1 MIGKWRLIVAI
12 PAVAGLVLTMGAS
25 AASAAP
31 AHQISR
37 VRMVSSLADIP
48 SAGTAKMVGGKLKLP
63 AQTAADCTVLYIQGS
78 SANLYLNAEGL
89 NDPVEATSG
98 HGDCWSYATISGGGY
113 GEVIYSGSGRCL
125 ADNASIGRVVMQN
138 CTGASWQEWAPTYE
152 VYGSIAFFNE
162 YTSELLATNTL
173 TSGTYVY
180 ATGLYIDQWTE
191 WYN

>member
-1 MIGKWRLIVAI
+1 MTGKWRLLVAI

-31 AHQISR
+31 AHHISR

-48 SAGTAKMVGGKLKLP
+48 SAGTVKMVGGKLEQP
-63 AQTAADCTVLYIQGS
+63 RQTPCTRLWIHGS

-89 NDPVEATSG
+89 NDPVAATSG
-98 HGDCWSYATISGGGY
+98 HGDCWEYATISGGGF
-113 GEVIYSGSGRCL
+113 GEVIYSGSGKCL

-138 CTGASWQEWAPTYE
+138 CSRQTWQEWAPTYE
-152 VYGSIAFFNE
+152 VSGSIAFFNE
-162 YTSELLATNTL
+162 YTNGLLATNSL

-180 ATGLYIDQWTE
+180 ATGCCIDQWTE